1 LLEFSIQES
10 AMDNETVRQLIQ
22 ELIMVMEGSRLSELE
37 VEVEGARIRLQKE
50 SAKTK
55 PEVVAVTA
63 PVVNGPP
70 VVANPGPVATTA
82 PAAAEPRTEYKH
94 IAAPMVGTFYAASAP
109 DADPYV
115 EVGDM
120 VDEDTVVCIIEA
132 MKVMNEIKAEMEGK
146 VVEVLVNNGEPVEY
160 GQPLFL
166 IDPSATG

>member
-1 LLEFSIQES
+1 
-10 AMDNETVRQLIQ
+10 MDNEAVRKLIQ
-22 ELIMVMEGSRLSELE
+22 ELIMVMDGSKLSELE

-50 SAKTK
+50 SAKAT
-55 PEVVAVTA
+55 PEVVAM
-63 PVVNGPP
+63 PVPAVNGPP
-70 VVANPGPVATTA
+70 AVTNPGPVAPTA
-82 PAAAEPRTEYKH
+82 PPAAEPSTEFKH
-94 IAAPMVGTFYAASAP
+94 ITAPMVGTLYAAGAP

-132 MKVMNEIKAEMEGK
+132 MKVMNEIKAEMQGK